1 MARSA
6 DVFPSLADV
15 LRKAMGPAIRADAQ
29 DFLGMCAED
38 IVFEF
43 PFAPDAAVSRL
54 DGRSALAAYLPK
66 VGDLLD
72 IESME
77 LLATY
82 QDAARQTF
90 VIEFRCF
97 GSSRLNGARYDQTYI
112 SVVRL
117 RDGLIAHYKDYWNPL
132 VVLQA
137 AGSDAALRRSL
148 GRETGHAG

>member
-1 MARSA
+1 MTRSA
-6 DVFPSLADV
+6 DTFPSLSSL
-15 LRKAMGPAIRADAQ
+15 LRRAMGSAIRADAE

-43 PFAPDAAVSRL
+43 PFAPAAAVSRL
-54 DGRSALAAYLPK
+54 DGKAALAAYLPK
-66 VGDLLD
+66 VGDLID
-72 IESME
+72 IDSMD

-82 QDAARQTF
+82 KDAASETF

-97 GSSRLNGARYDQTYI
+97 GASRLTDARYDQTYI

-137 AGSDAALRRSL
+137 AGSDGALSQVL
-148 GRETGHAG
+148 TGGTDHAG